1 MKSKFKTLLVMAA
14 VAVLA
19 ALDTAAQ
26 EQNGTAAGPNS
37 DRAARLNAMR
47 ERMRARQNA
56 MNVNRT
62 ATTSAPAAPVVSPSS
77 ATAAAPSTAPVSDSK
92 KVEPGGRSIE
102 FNQAPVEMVFKVYG
116 ELKGI
121 TVLKDPQTPSA
132 TITLQPL
139 QGQELTDEDKI
150 EAIETVLEMNGIH
163 LEPYGEKFC
172 RAIPRK
178 DVRKDGIP
186 LIMDPDAEL
195 RESTRVVSLVV
206 PFHNISVEEAQK
218 ALEGFKSANGVLLV
232 FERTNSIIITDT
244 EANINRMREIARM
257 IDITTPVTENV
268 YVRQIHNAA
277 AVDIKTA
284 LEAIVQ
290 KSKEELEKEGKQ
302 PKSTAQAST
311 PPSPFASRLMNRN
324 NPQPTAPVN
333 QPSIVTSVSDAD
345 RGMIRGKV
353 LILSDE
359 RSNKL
364 IIVTSKANMDFFDK
378 VIEQLDIETT
388 PPTVVKVYRLKY
400 AEAEDVSDMIN
411 DLIGN
416 APSGKS
422 STKSSQNA
430 AAKTSTGGSA
440 NVTTG
445 TAGRQSANKRTGEP
459 QAGELSKE
467 NTTVL
472 ADKRINGLVVMTQK
486 ELVPVVES
494 IIEAMDVKLSQVLIE
509 TVIIEVTLGDG
520 LSTGIDWVQNGRF
533 HEDGSWATQ
542 TRKGTHGLPMY
553 AYTDGNGNY
562 KTHEDAGSS
571 FDEGDTKWTKIGDA
585 LTESVWKA
593 GEITKNGFFSSNPG
607 YAAALAGGGDG
618 GKAAANIVQG
628 ITTNIFGSGINYIFK
643 SDKLNLSAVIKAT
656 KTDSRSKYIAS
667 PVVMTVDNKEA
678 TIEAT
683 EARKFFNGYETSSS
697 TYTYIRTPKY
707 DSKDIGI
714 TIKVTPKINPNGTVM
729 LSVEEEYSQL
739 GGGQWILVDNGSQ
752 ERIDTALT
760 RKMSADVLLDNLQ
773 TVVLGGLT
781 ETYTSDKE
789 SGIPILKDIPWIG
802 KWLFGSVETD
812 EQRKELLVFMTP
824 YVLNDGEEAQI
835 EALRRKEALSD
846 PRPWDDHGWSLS
858 ELADPVKQ
866 KEMLRR
872 LKDEWAK
879 QDEDRQTKIA
889 IEKAK
894 VERVK
899 KLQEMSKEERDVW
912 LEMHKDELE
921 KEQQKELEEKMLDDK
936 SQEEL
941 KKLAAEVRERK
952 LKEAKEELGAA
963 DAAYKGENE
972 RAKKEREDAE
982 KKAESEA
989 EPKPEEKIEPKAEE
1003 PEAAVDDAAK

>member
-1 MKSKFKTLLVMAA
+1 MKSKFKTLLMLAVVVILSAA
-14 VAVLA
+14 TAV
-19 ALDTAAQ
+19 AQ
-26 EQNGTAAGPNS
+26 EQGSENSRLRRPGGLLSPRRSLLRNNPSANTPSTTSLQTSSSPSGTA
-37 DRAARLNAMR
+37 D
-47 ERMRARQNA
+47 
-56 MNVNRT
+56 
-62 ATTSAPAAPVVSPSS
+62 
-77 ATAAAPSTAPVSDSK
+77 K

-277 AVDIKTA
+277 AADIKTA

-290 KSKEELEKEGKQ
+290 KSKEELEKDGKQ
-302 PKSTAQAST
+302 PKTAAQSSA
-311 PPSPFASRLMNRN
+311 PHSPFASRLMNRN

-359 RSNKL
+359 RSNKR
-364 IIVTSKANMDFFDK
+364 IIVTSKSNMDFFDK

-400 AEAEDVSDMIN
+400 ADAEDVSDMIN

-422 STKSSQNA
+422 TTKSSQNA
-430 AAKTSTGGSA
+430 AAKTSTGGGA
-440 NVTTG
+440 NMTTG
-445 TAGRQSANKRTGEP
+445 SASRPSTNKRTGEP

-486 ELVPVVES
+486 ELVPTVEA
-494 IIEAMDVKLSQVLIE
+494 IIEAMDIKLAQVLIE
-509 TVIIEVTLGDG
+509 TVIIEVSLDNGIE
-520 LSTGIDWVQNGRF
+520 SGIDWVQKGR
-533 HEDGSWATQ
+533 
-542 TRKGTHGLPMY
+542 KHGVHTSEPLTDALGRQLFYPY
-553 AYTDGNGNY
+553 AKDSEGAYTKYVDYAGTPVLKGVEGASETPALKSLSVVARDGFLNY
-562 KTHEDAGSS
+562 VSGGAYGM
-571 FDEGDTKWTKIGDA
+571 
-585 LTESVWKA
+585 
-593 GEITKNGFFSSNPG
+593 
-607 YAAALAGGGDG
+607 GGGASG
-618 GKAAANIVQG
+618 GAEAFKVVDFARNAATNLLSKSFSFVFDSDELG
-628 ITTNIFGSGINYIFK
+628 I
-643 SDKLNLSAVIKAT
+643 SAILHMTENDNRA
-656 KTDSRSKYIAS
+656 KYIAS
-667 PVVMTVDNKEA
+667 PVIMTVDNKEA
-678 TIEAT
+678 SIDAT
-683 EARKFFNGYETSSS
+683 ENRQFLTGWTAQSGSYGNSGQP
-697 TYTYIRTPKY
+697 TPNY
-707 DSKDIGI
+707 SAKDIGI
-714 TIKVTPKINPNGTVM
+714 KLKITPKINPNGTVM
-729 LSVEEEYSQL
+729 LNVEEEYSRFVENGQSML
-739 GGGQWILVDNGSQ
+739 IPQGGMYIPGFVDLAV
-752 ERIDTALT
+752 E
-760 RKMSADVLLDNLQ
+760 RKMSADVLLEDKQ
-773 TVVLGGLT
+773 TVVFSGLT
-781 ETYTSDKE
+781 ETAKAASE

-802 KWLFGSVETD
+802 KWLFSEVKEREG
-812 EQRKELLVFMTP
+812 RKELLVFLTP
-824 YVLNDGEEAQI
+824 YVLDDAEAAQV
-835 EALRRKEALSD
+835 EALRRKKTLSD
-846 PRPWDDHGWSLS
+846 PNPWDDHGWSLS
-858 ELADPVKQ
+858 ELADPVEK
-866 KEMLRR
+866 KEQLRR
-872 LKDEWAK
+872 LKDEWKK
-879 QDEDRQTKIA
+879 QDEERKTKIA

-899 KLQEMSKEERDVW
+899 ALEKMSKDERELW
-912 LEMHKDELE
+912 LKMHKEELDEE
-921 KEQQKELEEKMLDDK
+921 KREELEEKMLDDK

-941 KKLAAEVRERK
+941 KKIAAEVRERK
-952 LKEAKEELGAA
+952 LREAEKEIGAA
-963 DAAYKGENE
+963 EEAYRGENA
-972 RAKKEREDAE
+972 RAVKDREDAE
-982 KKAESEA
+982 KAE
-989 EPKPEEKIEPKAEE
+989 K
-1003 PEAAVDDAAK
+1003 

>member
-1 MKSKFKTLLVMAA
+1 MRNNPSANTPSTTSLQ
-14 VAVLA
+14 
-19 ALDTAAQ
+19 TSSSPS
-26 EQNGTAAGPNS
+26 GTA
-37 DRAARLNAMR
+37 D
-47 ERMRARQNA
+47 
-56 MNVNRT
+56 
-62 ATTSAPAAPVVSPSS
+62 
-77 ATAAAPSTAPVSDSK
+77 K

-116 ELKGI
+116 ELKGV
-121 TVLKDPQTPSA
+121 TVLKDPQTPAA

-206 PFHNISVEEAQK
+206 PFRNISVEEAQK

-277 AVDIKTA
+277 AADIKTA

-290 KSKEELEKEGKQ
+290 KSKEELEKDGKQ
-302 PKSTAQAST
+302 PKTAAQSSA
-311 PPSPFASRLMNRN
+311 PRSPFASRLMNRN

-364 IIVTSKANMDFFDK
+364 IIVTSKSNMDFFDK

-400 AEAEDVSDMIN
+400 ADAEDVSEMIN

-422 STKSSQNA
+422 TTKSSQNA
-430 AAKTSTGGSA
+430 AAKTSTGGGA
-440 NVTTG
+440 NMTTG
-445 TAGRQSANKRTGEP
+445 SASRPSTNKRTGEP

-486 ELVPVVES
+486 ELVPTVEA
-494 IIEAMDVKLSQVLIE
+494 IIEAMDIKLAQVLIE
-509 TVIIEVTLGDG
+509 TVIIEVSLDNGIE
-520 LSTGIDWVQNGRF
+520 SGIDWVQKGR
-533 HEDGSWATQ
+533 
-542 TRKGTHGLPMY
+542 KHGVHTSEPLTDALGRQLFYPY
-553 AYTDGNGNY
+553 AKDSEGAYTKYVDYAGTPVLKGVEGASETPALKSLSVVARDGFLNY
-562 KTHEDAGSS
+562 VSGGAYGM
-571 FDEGDTKWTKIGDA
+571 
-585 LTESVWKA
+585 
-593 GEITKNGFFSSNPG
+593 
-607 YAAALAGGGDG
+607 GGGASG
-618 GKAAANIVQG
+618 GAEAFKVVDFARNAATNLLSKSFSFVFDSDELG
-628 ITTNIFGSGINYIFK
+628 I
-643 SDKLNLSAVIKAT
+643 SAILHMTENDNRA
-656 KTDSRSKYIAS
+656 KYIAS
-667 PVVMTVDNKEA
+667 PVIMTVDNKEA
-678 TIEAT
+678 SIDAT
-683 EARKFFNGYETSSS
+683 ENRQFLTGWTAQSGSYGNSGQP
-697 TYTYIRTPKY
+697 TPNY
-707 DSKDIGI
+707 SAKDIGI
-714 TIKVTPKINPNGTVM
+714 KLKITPKINPNGTVM
-729 LSVEEEYSQL
+729 LNVEEEYSRFVENGQSML
-739 GGGQWILVDNGSQ
+739 IPQGGMYIPGFVDLAV
-752 ERIDTALT
+752 E
-760 RKMSADVLLDNLQ
+760 RKMSADVLLEDKQ
-773 TVVLGGLT
+773 TVVFSGLT
-781 ETYTSDKE
+781 ETAKAASE

-802 KWLFGSVETD
+802 KWLFSEVKESEG
-812 EQRKELLVFMTP
+812 RKELLVFLTP
-824 YVLNDGEEAQI
+824 YVLDDAEAAQV
-835 EALRRKEALSD
+835 EALRRKKTLSD
-846 PRPWDDHGWSLS
+846 PNPWDDHGWSLS
-858 ELADPVKQ
+858 ELADPVEK
-866 KEMLRR
+866 KEQLRR
-872 LKDEWAK
+872 LKDEWKK
-879 QDEDRQTKIA
+879 QDEERKTKIA

-899 KLQEMSKEERDVW
+899 ALEKMSRDERELWLKMHKEE
-912 LEMHKDELE
+912 LDEE
-921 KEQQKELEEKMLDDK
+921 KREELEEKMLDEK

-941 KKLAAEVRERK
+941 KKIAAEVRERK
-952 LKEAKEELGAA
+952 LREAEKEIGAA
-963 DAAYKGENE
+963 EEAYRGENE
-972 RAKKEREDAE
+972 RAKKDREDAE
-982 KKAESEA
+982 KAE
-989 EPKPEEKIEPKAEE
+989 K
-1003 PEAAVDDAAK
+1003 

>member
-1 MKSKFKTLLVMAA
+1 MKSKFKTLLMLAVVVILSAA
-14 VAVLA
+14 TVV
-19 ALDTAAQ
+19 AQ
-26 EQNGTAAGPNS
+26 EQGSENSRLRRPGGMLSPRRSLLRNNPSANTPSTTSLQTSSSPSGTA
-37 DRAARLNAMR
+37 D
-47 ERMRARQNA
+47 
-56 MNVNRT
+56 
-62 ATTSAPAAPVVSPSS
+62 
-77 ATAAAPSTAPVSDSK
+77 K

-116 ELKGI
+116 ELKGV
-121 TVLKDPQTPSA
+121 TVLKDPQTPAA

-206 PFHNISVEEAQK
+206 PFRNISVEEAQK

-268 YVRQIHNAA
+268 YVRQIHNASA
-277 AVDIKTA
+277 ADIKTA

-290 KSKEELEKEGKQ
+290 KSKEELEKDGKQ
-302 PKSTAQAST
+302 PKTAAQSSA
-311 PPSPFASRLMNRN
+311 PRSPFASRLMNRN

-364 IIVTSKANMDFFDK
+364 IIVTSKSNMDFFDK
-378 VIEQLDIETT
+378 VIEQLDVETT
-388 PPTVVKVYRLKY
+388 PPTLVKVYRLKY
-400 AEAEDVSDMIN
+400 ADAEDVSDMIN

-416 APSGKS
+416 APSSKS
-422 STKSSQNA
+422 SAKSSQNA
-430 AAKTSTGGSA
+430 AAKTSTGGGA
-440 NVTTG
+440 NMTTG
-445 TAGRQSANKRTGEP
+445 SASRPSANKRTGEP

-494 IIEAMDVKLSQVLIE
+494 IIEAMDIKLSQVLIE

-542 TRKGTHGLPMY
+542 TRTGSHGRSMF
-553 AYTDGNGNY
+553 AYTDGNGNF
-562 KTHEDAGSS
+562 KEHEDVGGS
-571 FDEGDTKWTKIGDA
+571 FDDGGTTWTKIGEA

-593 GEITKNGFFSSNPG
+593 GEITKNGFFSFNPG
-607 YAAALAGGGDG
+607 YAAALGGGGDG
-618 GKAAANIVQG
+618 GNAAANVAAG
-628 ITTNIFGSGINYIFK
+628 VITNLFGSGINYIFK
-643 SDKLNLSAVIKAT
+643 SDKLNLSAILQAT
-656 KTDSRSKYIAS
+656 KTDSRTKYIAS

-678 TIEAT
+678 LVEAT
-683 EARKFFNGYETSSS
+683 QARKFLSNYQPNNGYNAGGRPAPQYEN
-697 TYTYIRTPKY
+697 
-707 DSKDIGI
+707 KDIGI
-714 TIKVTPKINPNGTVM
+714 KIKVTPKINPNGTVM
-729 LSVEEEYSQL
+729 LEIDEEYSQL
-739 GGGQWILVDNGSQ
+739 GPKQSILDPDSRTVD
-752 ERIDTALT
+752 IDTSLT
-760 RKMSADVLLDNLQ
+760 RKLTADILLENLQ
-773 TVVLGGLT
+773 TVILGGLT
-781 ETYTSDKE
+781 ETFREE
-789 SGIPILKDIPWIG
+789 SETGIPILKDIPWIG
-802 KWLFGSVETD
+802 KWLFGRVSQNEN
-812 EQRKELLVFMTP
+812 RKELLVFMTP
-824 YVLNDGEEAQI
+824 YVLNDGEAAQV
-835 EALRRKEALSD
+835 EALRRKKTLSD
-846 PRPWDDHGWSLS
+846 PNSWNDHGWSLS
-858 ELADPVKQ
+858 ELADPVEK
-866 KEMLRR
+866 KEQLRR
-872 LKDEWAK
+872 LKDEWKK
-879 QDEDRQTKIA
+879 QDEERKTKLA

-899 KLQEMSKEERDVW
+899 KLQEMSKAERDEW
-912 LEMHKDELE
+912 LEMHKEELDKE
-921 KEQQKELEEKMLDDK
+921 KREELEEKMQDED

-941 KKLAAEVRERK
+941 KKIVAGVRERK
-952 LKEAKEELGAA
+952 LKEAEEALGAA
-963 DAAYKGENE
+963 DEAYRGENA
-972 RAKKEREDAE
+972 RAEKDREDAA
-982 KKAESEA
+982 KAEQ
-989 EPKPEEKIEPKAEE
+989 KAE
-1003 PEAAVDDAAK
+1003 AVEVVAPAGDAVELK

>member
-1 MKSKFKTLLVMAA
+1 MKSKFKTLLMLAVVVILSAA
-14 VAVLA
+14 TAV
-19 ALDTAAQ
+19 AQ
-26 EQNGTAAGPNS
+26 EQGSENSRLRRPGGLLSPRRSLLRNNPSANTPSTTSLQTSSSPSGTA
-37 DRAARLNAMR
+37 D
-47 ERMRARQNA
+47 
-56 MNVNRT
+56 
-62 ATTSAPAAPVVSPSS
+62 
-77 ATAAAPSTAPVSDSK
+77 K

-277 AVDIKTA
+277 AADIKTA

-290 KSKEELEKEGKQ
+290 KSKEELEKDGKQ
-302 PKSTAQAST
+302 PKTAAQSSA
-311 PPSPFASRLMNRN
+311 PHSPFASRLMNRN

-364 IIVTSKANMDFFDK
+364 IIVTSKSNMDFFAK

-400 AEAEDVSDMIN
+400 ADAEDVSDMIN

-422 STKSSQNA
+422 TTKSSQNA
-430 AAKTSTGGSA
+430 AAKTSTGGGA
-440 NVTTG
+440 NMTTG
-445 TAGRQSANKRTGEP
+445 SASRPSTNKRTGEP

-486 ELVPVVES
+486 ELVPTVEA
-494 IIEAMDVKLSQVLIE
+494 IIEAMDIKLAQVLIE
-509 TVIIEVTLGDG
+509 TVIIEVSLDNGIE
-520 LSTGIDWVQNGRF
+520 SGIDWVQKGR
-533 HEDGSWATQ
+533 
-542 TRKGTHGLPMY
+542 KHGVHTSEPLTDALGRQLFYPY
-553 AYTDGNGNY
+553 AKDSEGAYTKYVDYAGTPVLKGVEGASETPALKSLSVVARDGFLNY
-562 KTHEDAGSS
+562 VSGGAYGM
-571 FDEGDTKWTKIGDA
+571 
-585 LTESVWKA
+585 
-593 GEITKNGFFSSNPG
+593 
-607 YAAALAGGGDG
+607 GGGASG
-618 GKAAANIVQG
+618 GAEAFKVVDFARNAATNLLSKSFSFVFDSDELG
-628 ITTNIFGSGINYIFK
+628 I
-643 SDKLNLSAVIKAT
+643 SAILHMTENDNRA
-656 KTDSRSKYIAS
+656 KYIAS
-667 PVVMTVDNKEA
+667 PVIMTVDNKEA
-678 TIEAT
+678 SIDAT
-683 EARKFFNGYETSSS
+683 ENRQFLTGWTAQSGSYGNSGQP
-697 TYTYIRTPKY
+697 TPNY
-707 DSKDIGI
+707 SAKDIGI
-714 TIKVTPKINPNGTVM
+714 KLKITPKINPNGTVM
-729 LSVEEEYSQL
+729 LNVEEEYSRFVENGQSML
-739 GGGQWILVDNGSQ
+739 IPQGGMYIPGFVDLAV
-752 ERIDTALT
+752 E
-760 RKMSADVLLDNLQ
+760 RKMSADVLLEDKQ
-773 TVVLGGLT
+773 TVVFSGLT
-781 ETYTSDKE
+781 ETAKAASE

-802 KWLFGSVETD
+802 KWLFSEVKEREG
-812 EQRKELLVFMTP
+812 RKELLVFLTP
-824 YVLNDGEEAQI
+824 YVLDDAEAAQV
-835 EALRRKEALSD
+835 EALRRKKTLSD
-846 PRPWDDHGWSLS
+846 PNPWDDHGWSLS
-858 ELADPVKQ
+858 ELADPVEK
-866 KEMLRR
+866 KEQLRR
-872 LKDEWAK
+872 LKDEWKK
-879 QDEDRQTKIA
+879 QDEERKTKIA

-899 KLQEMSKEERDVW
+899 ALEKMSKDERELW
-912 LEMHKDELE
+912 LKMHKEELDEE
-921 KEQQKELEEKMLDDK
+921 KREELEEKMLDDK

-941 KKLAAEVRERK
+941 KKIAAEVRERK
-952 LKEAKEELGAA
+952 LREAEKEIGAA
-963 DAAYKGENE
+963 EEAYRGENA
-972 RAKKEREDAE
+972 RAVKDREDAE
-982 KKAESEA
+982 KAE
-989 EPKPEEKIEPKAEE
+989 K
-1003 PEAAVDDAAK
+1003 